1 MIRKYRT
8 LLIGLVVIV
17 FAAFVV
23 GDLLQHRGPADLKGG
38 FREIA
43 FARNEQNKGG
53 IVRIYAF
60 SVEDPTD
67 ADYLGCGELL
77 PHNDYGSL
85 TKAFFFAAGT
95 PTPDELTLEPPHFDT
110 LQYHPVAVYIKGKD
124 GTGSVVTNRLSFGR
138 TIAQPEPNFLV
149 RLIF

>member
-1 MIRKYRT
+1 MIRKYRK
-8 LLIGLVVIV
+8 LVIGLVVV
-17 FAAFVV
+17 AFAALMV
-23 GDLLQHRGPADLKGG
+23 GDLFRHRGPADLKGG

-60 SVEDPTD
+60 SVADTAG

-95 PTPDELTLEPPHFDT
+95 PTPHELELEPPHFDT
-110 LQYHPVAVYIKGKD
+110 LQYHPVAMYIKGKD
-124 GTGSVVTNRLSFGR
+124 GTGSLVTDRLSFGR
-138 TIAQPEPNFLV
+138 VVAQPEADFLV
-149 RLIF
+149 RLVF